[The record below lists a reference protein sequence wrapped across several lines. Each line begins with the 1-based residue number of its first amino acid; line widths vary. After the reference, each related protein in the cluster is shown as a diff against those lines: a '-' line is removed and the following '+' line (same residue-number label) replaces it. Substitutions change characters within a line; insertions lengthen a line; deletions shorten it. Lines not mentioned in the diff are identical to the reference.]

1 MTALSEILR
10 DSRARRTVPSAL
22 ALCVIV
28 LMAILGPPLLRI
40 DPLAMDMT
48 GRLAHP
54 STTHLLGQDEFGR
67 DVLSRLLFGAR
78 TSLGVAFA
86 TAFLAAA
93 VGIVAGMIGG
103 FFGGIA
109 EVLTMRVSEVM
120 LSFPPILLALLV
132 VAFAGPGA
140 GTLIATLGL
149 FYAPQ
154 FARIT
159 YGEVRAVRSKEFV
172 EAMRA
177 LGAGPVRLMGWTI
190 LPNISAP
197 LFVQFA
203 LIVAAAIVVE
213 SGLSFLGLGIVPPT
227 PSWGLMIRGARTY
240 LALNPLGLFWP
251 CLALVITMFVV
262 NNLCDAVRDAFDPRT
277 GRADPGPRL
286 LPSAAALNAP
296 TVVHAPEEGA
306 QLRVSDLVTQF
317 ATPAGPITAV
327 DGVSLS
333 LQPGE
338 TVALV
343 GESGSGKSM
352 TSLSVMGLLPRKVSR
367 IAQGTILLRREDGTL
382 LDMVTADPQALRS
395 AQGNDIAM
403 IFQEPMTS
411 LNPVYRI
418 GDQIAEAILAHR
430 RCSRKKAL
438 ATTLD
443 MLRRVGI
450 NEPER
455 RLRQFP
461 HEFSGGMRQRVVIAM
476 ALACDPG
483 VLIADEPTTALDVT
497 IQAEILALIKR
508 LQADRHGGMGVLLV
522 THNMGIVAEFA
533 DRVVVMYAGRVVEEA
548 TTKDLFTR
556 PRHPYTRSLMR
567 CIPRPDRSLSAG
579 QQKPRL
585 HTIPGSVPS
594 PAAMPPGCKFAERC
608 ELVIDAC
615 RLSEPPLSAVG
626 GTSHQSRCI
635 RWSEL

>member
-1 MTALSEILR
+1 M
-10 DSRARRTVPSAL
+10 SAL
-22 ALCVIV
+22 AGLWHDPRNRRIFLPALAFCLIV
-28 LMAILGPPLLRI
+28 VAAIAGPILLRA
-40 DPLAMDMT
+40 DPLTMDMT
-48 GRLAHP
+48 QKLAHP
-54 STTHLLGQDEFGR
+54 SATHWLGQDEFGR
-67 DVLSRLLFGAR
+67 DVLSRLLYGAR

-86 TAFLAAA
+86 AALLAAV
-93 VGIVAGMIGG
+93 VGIVAGLIGG

-109 EVLTMRVSEVM
+109 EILTIRVSEAM
-120 LSFPPILLALLV
+120 LCFPPILLALLV

-149 FYAPQ
+149 FYAPE

-203 LIVAAAIVVE
+203 LIIAAAIVVE

-227 PSWGLMIRGARTY
+227 PSWGLMIRGARTN
-240 LALNPLGLFWP
+240 LALNPLGLVWP
-251 CLALVITMFVV
+251 CLALVVTMFVV
-262 NNLCDAVRDAFDPRT
+262 NSLCDAVRDAFDPRT
-277 GRADPGPRL
+277 GRGGRRMRLRPATARKPVPAPSPG
-286 LPSAAALNAP
+286 S
-296 TVVHAPEEGA
+296 
-306 QLRVSDLVTQF
+306 QLQVSDLVTRF

-327 DGVSLS
+327 DGVSLA

-338 TVALV
+338 TVAVV
-343 GESGSGKSM
+343 GESGSGKSV
-352 TSLSVMGLLPRKVSR
+352 TSLSVMRLLPRASAQ
-367 IAQGTILLRREDGTL
+367 IADGSIMLRRQNGSL
-382 LDMVTADPQALRS
+382 LDMAIAGPQAIRS

-418 GDQIAEAILAHR
+418 GDQIAEGILVHR
-430 RCSRKKAL
+430 NCSRKA
-438 ATTLD
+438 AMTMALD
-443 MLRRVGI
+443 MLGKVGI
-450 NEPER
+450 TEPAR
-455 RLRQFP
+455 RLRQYP
-461 HEFSGGMRQRVVIAM
+461 HELSGGMRQRVVIAM

-508 LQADRHGGMGVLLV
+508 LQAERQGGMGVLIV
-522 THNMGIVAEFA
+522 THNMGIVAEVA
-533 DRVVVMYAGRVVEEA
+533 DRVIVMYAGRVVEEA
-548 TTKDLFTR
+548 STESLFEH

-567 CIPRPDRSLSAG
+567 CIPRPDRALPSDG
-579 QQKPRL
+579 QRPRL
-585 HTIPGSVPS
+585 AMIPGSVPS
-594 PAAMPPGCKFAERC
+594 PAAMPPGCKFADRC
-608 ELVIDAC
+608 ELVTDAC
-615 RLSEPPLSAVG
+615 RAAEPPLYAVDD
-626 GTSHQSRCI
+626 TAHRSRCL